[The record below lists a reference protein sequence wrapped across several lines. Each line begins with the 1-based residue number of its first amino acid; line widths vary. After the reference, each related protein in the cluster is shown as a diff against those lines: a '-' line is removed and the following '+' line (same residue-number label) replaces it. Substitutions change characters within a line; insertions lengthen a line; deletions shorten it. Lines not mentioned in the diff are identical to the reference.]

1 MLKKLKLAKQK
12 EMREKQLSDLLE
24 REAELKTREAE
35 LEGAIS
41 EAETDE
47 DLETVNA
54 EVEKLNA
61 EKDEA
66 TEAKTKL
73 EDEIRDI
80 ETQLDE
86 LEEKS
91 KEVKNEE
98 RKKAEKKEVR
108 EMKNGYEYL
117 QREDVRTFY
126 SNVSKAVMDKRSVT
140 GTDLLIP
147 ETVINRIES
156 KITEYSKLIGEVE
169 VIDLNG
175 TARVITAGD
184 IPTAIWMECCD
195 PVQEL
200 ADAFSSYEL
209 DCYKVGGFMPVCNAT
224 LEDSFISLANFIEDR
239 MGKSIAKALDN
250 AIATGDGVKKPVGM
264 TKNAVDGGTIASI
277 KELLPKVAMV
287 NSEEVVKIFLNKK
300 TLLSRVAPELL
311 LATSDGKFVVNAN
324 GFAGYEFVTS
334 DSFADDV
341 FIVGAGKEYLLGRR
355 KGITLATSTDVR
367 FIEDQTVFKATARY
381 DGKPKKNDAFVKVTF
396 APVEQPKG

>member
-35 LEGAIS
+35 LEDAIS

-47 DLETVNA
+47 DLETVNE
-54 EVEKLNA
+54 EVEKLNT

-66 TEAKTKL
+66 TAAKTKL

-86 LEEKS
+86 LEDKS

-98 RKKAEKKEVR
+98 RKNAEKKEVR
-108 EMKNGYEYL
+108 EMKTGYEYL
-117 QREDVRTFY
+117 QNEEVRSFY
-126 SNVSKAVMDKRSVT
+126 GNVAKAVLDKRAVT

-147 ETVINRIES
+147 DVVVNRIES

-175 TARVITAGD
+175 NARVITAGD

-195 PVQEL
+195 PVAEL
-200 ADAFSSYEL
+200 ADAFDQIEL
-209 DCYKVGGFMPVCNAT
+209 DCYKVGGFIPVCNAT
-224 LEDSFISLANFIEDR
+224 LDDSFVALANILEER
-239 MGKSIAKALDN
+239 LAKAIAKAIDI
-250 AIATGDGVKKPVGM
+250 AIAKGTGVKQPTGM
-264 TKNAVDGGTIASI
+264 MLNAVDGGTVTSI
-277 KELLPKVAMV
+277 KDLLPLVAKV
-287 NSEEVVKIFLNKK
+287 NSEEVVKIYMSKT

-311 LATSDGKFVVNAN
+311 LATADGKYFVNMAS
-324 GFAGYEFVTS
+324 FAGYEFVTS
-334 DSFADDV
+334 DAFAVDEFV
-341 FIVGAGKEYLLGRR
+341 IGAGKEYLLGRR
-355 KGITLATSTDVR
+355 KGVTLATSTDVR

-381 DGKPKKNDAFVKVTF
+381 DGKPKKNDAFVKGMF
-396 APVEQPKG
+396 ATPAQG